1 MPRTLGRTTSARLN
15 TMLPHPGLQHPC
27 AVRLATLR
35 AQDGLV
41 HVCGWCR
48 KVRTDEGEWVPAEP
62 ALLESA
68 GPTLTHG
75 VCPDCAKAI
84 VRQRPAVA

>member
-1 MPRTLGRTTSARLN
+1 MRRTLGRTTSARLN
-15 TMLPHPGLQHPC
+15 PMLPRPASGH
-27 AVRLATLR
+27 LAALR
-35 AQDGLV
+35 ARDGLV

-48 KVRTDEGEWVPAEP
+48 KVRTDEGEWVTAEP
-62 ALLESA
+62 ALLERA
-68 GPTLTHG
+68 GPALTHG